1 MAAEPNR
8 KPTTTKARAGTP
20 GRRASSTAATS
31 LNGRMFQ
38 PLVQARAFDE
48 IIAQIRGLIEDG
60 QLQPGD
66 RLPSER
72 ELARQLGVSRNTVR
86 EALRML
92 EIAGVVTLK
101 RGATGGSFIA
111 SADPSRVAGTLSD
124 ALRVTD
130 FSLGDA
136 TETFHGLACMAA
148 VAACERMT
156 EEDLATLEAN
166 VAEATALTRAGA
178 WEEKAKVHLEFHA
191 LLAEATG
198 NPILVLLMRTMLDVA
213 HKVMMQVGPTHD
225 DSVAR
230 SRRALL
236 KALKARDA
244 DAAVRELDKY
254 FNKVHHML
262 LSDNAAGGRRV
273 S

>member
-1 MAAEPNR
+1 MAAESSR
-8 KPTTTKARAGTP
+8 KQKPAKAHAAKP
-20 GRRASSTAATS
+20 VPRASRDAAPS
-31 LNGRMFQ
+31 MNGRMFQ

-48 IIAQIRGLIEDG
+48 ITAQIRGLIEDG

-72 ELARQLGVSRNTVR
+72 ELAPQFGVSRNTVR

-92 EIAGVVTLK
+92 EISGVVTLK
-101 RGATGGSFIA
+101 RGATGGTFIA
-111 SADPSRVAGTLSD
+111 SPDPSLVAGTLSD
-124 ALRVTD
+124 ALRLTD
-130 FSLGDA
+130 FTLGDA

-156 EEDLATLEAN
+156 DEDLARLEAN
-166 VAEATALTRAGA
+166 VAEAAALTRAGA

-191 LLAEATG
+191 LMAEATG
-198 NPILVLLMRTMLDVA
+198 NPILVLIMRTMLGVA
-213 HKVMMQVGPTHD
+213 SQVMMRFGPTHD
-225 DSVAR
+225 DSVSR
-230 SRRALL
+230 SRRVLL

-254 FNKVHHML
+254 FDKVHHML
-262 LSDNAAGGRRV
+262 LSDTSPGRRRTG
-273 S
+273 